1 MGEITEVF
9 EDIRE
14 KIGDKWF
21 FIFIGVAVL
30 FGMYNLVKGSESTS
44 DKLVPVTSIASY
56 PDAVTNAN
64 VIIDT
69 LQDSLQYTEDR
80 IMGNIDQT
88 HEEISE
94 ELTSNFS
101 ATNDYINKGFASQ
114 EKLLLENFDEMQ
126 GALDTNFA
134 DIKQS
139 QTAITGQI
147 NTMKND
153 IASHGSAIQSLSGSV
168 SSLGSTVSGL
178 GSQVSGLGSQVSN
191 LANKVTTTTKTTST
205 STGST
210 PKKESNTLTYTTK
223 AGLNTNTSIVD
234 ALKATGT
241 DSSFENRAKI
251 YYANGGK
258 GTYTGSYSQNVSM
271 LNSLKAGTLKKG

>member
-30 FGMYNLVKGSESTS
+30 FGLYNLVKGSENNT

-94 ELTSNFS
+94 ELTANFT

-126 GALDTNFA
+126 GTLDTNFA

-191 LANKVTTTTKTTST
+191 LANKVTTTTKTPST

-210 PKKESNTLTYTTK
+210 TKKESNTLTYTTK

-241 DSSFENRAKI
+241 DSSFANRAKI